1 MPPIQN
7 LNLVSILIFFCHEY
21 ISGCSDL
28 QRDAEEGFKFSR
40 EKLVLGQSPSEPDE
54 ERRSVLGEKQKKG
67 SKFMPKLRQAK
78 GERTALATPS
88 KVCRAIEIAM
98 L

>member
-1 MPPIQN
+1 LPPIQN

-54 ERRSVLGEKQKKG
+54 ERRSVLGEKGEKG
-67 SKFMPKLRQAK
+67 LKVSAK
-78 GERTALATPS
+78 VEASQRGEDGSCHAKQS
-88 KVCRAIEIAM
+88 VSSY
-98 L
+98 